1 MLLGPV
7 SAFGVTRRNRMG
19 SGLGAAARATGMMR
33 VHSDHA
39 VARAPGA
46 LAESGSETDLRE
58 TAEAVVRAVVPGTS
72 VRGPIATSRERHG
85 LATVPERRGHMTS
98 SVSSSILAG
107 FNLPVPMTTR
117 RSIPVS
123 RGMATAAAVSQT
135 RVAAS
140 LGRDRLEP
148 LRTEARSPSVQG
160 QPESETL
167 TPGIAVGRGGER
179 PASALVHRAAAA
191 APPGDE
197 RTRATEAIA
206 THLSTGGGGEDS
218 PSFRKESAERE
229 TGNRDVRRR
238 VDADDDRRSAVR
250 DRPSR
255 GGEQGAE
262 LAVRT
267 VNASPEVH
275 RESVA
280 ADIAAAASGW
290 ASDVANDAPT
300 AHDRVGRTP
309 GESRPRAIDVP
320 VVKVRPRH
328 VQWKEHDSAVVRF
341 VSRWPLGAKAR
352 ELAFTSG
359 LADMPLSVRPVF
371 RRADSTGEER
381 EPRAFAEATGTLA
394 VSSPGDR
401 EVGHGESG
409 RGSGVRVR
417 ARGSLRGWQPLH
429 HGGSS
434 STRVGR
440 PGESVLRA
448 ARAQAGPH
456 SFVGSGHD
464 APTSANGRRIVP
476 AESMAIRT
484 AFPASPSSEESS
496 PWKEHDSAVVRFVS
510 RWPLGAKDRELAF
523 TSGLADMPLSVRPVF
538 RRADSTGEKR
548 EPRAFAEATGT
559 LAVSSPGDREVGHVE
574 SGRGSG
580 VRVRARGSLRGWQ
593 PLHHGGS
600 SSTRVGRPGESVLRA
615 ARAQAGPHSFVGS
628 GQDAPTSANGRRIV
642 PAESMAIRTGF
653 PASPSSE
660 EGSSPWSSVAAIVSS
675 RDMPMP
681 SPTTELTPVLASVR
695 PMEPSDP
702 GMVRRSANGPAR
714 GQPNG
719 RATLRGMW
727 YGVPLGRLPVTGDE
741 FGLVRVAPRRRIT
754 ITSPGLLRWPE
765 WSTLGQQRGPLAMAQ
780 GTCPLAAPPVAADEG
795 DAASL
800 APSGLMRRS
809 DVSAR
814 VQQHA
819 EPPALREASYEF
831 SLGTALPVARDTAR
845 PVAIRRTAESSIL
858 RVSRDTSSTPGRPVP
873 LDAAAEI
880 RDVEAPTAAPNAP
893 VDLDELV
900 EKAWQTLMRR
910 LTVEQE
916 RRGYTRWP

>member
-167 TPGIAVGRGGER
+167 TPGIAVGRGGEP
-179 PASALVHRAAAA
+179 PASALVHRAAAAA

-456 SFVGSGHD
+456 SFVGSGQD

-484 AFPASPSSEESS
+484 AF
-496 PWKEHDSAVVRFVS
+496 
-510 RWPLGAKDRELAF
+510 L
-523 TSGLADMPLSVRPVF
+523 
-538 RRADSTGEKR
+538 
-548 EPRAFAEATGT
+548 
-559 LAVSSPGDREVGHVE
+559 
-574 SGRGSG
+574 
-580 VRVRARGSLRGWQ
+580 
-593 PLHHGGS
+593 
-600 SSTRVGRPGESVLRA
+600 
-615 ARAQAGPHSFVGS
+615 
-628 GQDAPTSANGRRIV
+628 
-642 PAESMAIRTGF
+642 
-653 PASPSSE
+653 ASPSSE